1 MSKTTL
7 RKAIKDFEAPELRE
21 LLIDVYT
28 KSKEAREL
36 LDFFAEPDIEK
47 KAETYRAQLTKEA
60 TRFTRHAHHPRIT
73 KLRAAIKR
81 FQTFEPGSEAVA
93 DLMVHT
99 SVELI
104 SLGRDGWLRERL
116 YVQIQKFIAETLDYL
131 LLNNLL
137 DDFLPRI
144 RRAAGQLERI
154 GAFGNPMKRITE
166 SEINR
171 IETLRDEVK

>member
-1 MSKTTL
+1 MSKTAL

-47 KAETYRAQLTKEA
+47 KAETYRVQLTKEA
-60 TRFTRHAHHPRIT
+60 TRFTRRAHHPRIT
-73 KLRAAIKR
+73 KLRTAIKR
-81 FQTFEPGSEAVA
+81 FRTFEPGSEAVA

-104 SLGRDGWLRERL
+104 SIGNDGWLRERL
-116 YVQIQKFIAETLDYL
+116 YVQIQKFLGETLDYL
-131 LLNNLL
+131 LENDLL

-144 RRAAGQLERI
+144 RKAIGQLERI
-154 GAFGNPMKRITE
+154 GAFGNPMKRIAE

-171 IETLRDEVK
+171 VETLRDRLS

>member
-47 KAETYRAQLTKEA
+47 KAEAYRAQLTKEA
-60 TRFTRHAHHPRIT
+60 TRYTRRAYNPRIA
-73 KLRAAIKR
+73 KLRATIKK
-81 FQTFEPGSEAVA
+81 FKIFESGSEAVA

-99 SVELI
+99 MTALLSI
-104 SLGRDGWLRERL
+104 GKDSWLRERL
-116 YVQIQKFIAETLDYL
+116 YVQIHKFVGETF
-131 LLNNLL
+131 
-137 DDFLPRI
+137 DFLSRIVGRRFYARI
-144 RRAAGQLERI
+144 RKSVGILEN
-154 GAFGNPMKRITE
+154 FGMSTNPLKRIME
-166 SEINR
+166 AEIKR
-171 IETLRDEVK
+171 IENVAH

>member
-60 TRFTRHAHHPRIT
+60 TRYTRRAYSPRIA
-73 KLRAAIKR
+73 KLRATIKK
-81 FQTFEPGSEAVA
+81 FKVFEPGSEAVA

-99 SVELI
+99 MTALLSI
-104 SLGRDGWLRERL
+104 GKDSWLRERL
-116 YVQIQKFIAETLDYL
+116 YVQIHKFVGETFDFLVENEL
-131 LLNNLL
+131 V
-137 DDFLPRI
+137 DDFMPRI
-144 RRAAGQLERI
+144 RKSVGTLENFRMST
-154 GAFGNPMKRITE
+154 NPLKRIME
-166 SEINR
+166 AEIKR
-171 IETLRDEVK
+171 IENVAH